1 MMEKIKRAQHALV
14 FMLTLV
20 ILACS
25 KNESIPDRSE
35 PPQVDTG
42 AVTESAGN
50 FINGPYGSV
59 SGTAALL
66 IQDGQYLLSLSN
78 FSTSNGPDL
87 HVYLSKEQ
95 QPIRFIDLGRL
106 RQNRGDQVYRINGIT
121 DANQYRFALIHCQQ
135 FNHLFGSASLQ

>member
-1 MMEKIKRAQHALV
+1 MMEKIKRAQYALV

-35 PPQVDTG
+35 SPQVDTG
-42 AVTESAGN
+42 AVTKSAGN